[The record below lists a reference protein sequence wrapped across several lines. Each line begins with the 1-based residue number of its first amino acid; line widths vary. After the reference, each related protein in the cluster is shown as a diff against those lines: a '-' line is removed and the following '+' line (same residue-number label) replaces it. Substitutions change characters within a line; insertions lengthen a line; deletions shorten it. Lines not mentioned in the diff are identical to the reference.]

1 MPRPTKNP
9 DPMPPRQFRLSAEE
23 FELMGLLAEQEGHAN
38 RSPYLRW
45 LLRREARKLNISVKP
60 EATKSDR

>member
-9 DPMPPRQFRLSAEE
+9 DPSPPRQFRLSDEE
-23 FELMGLLAEQEGHAN
+23 FELMGLLAEQEGHAK

-45 LLRREARKLNISVKP
+45 LLRREARKHNLSVAKG
-60 EATKSDR
+60 DR